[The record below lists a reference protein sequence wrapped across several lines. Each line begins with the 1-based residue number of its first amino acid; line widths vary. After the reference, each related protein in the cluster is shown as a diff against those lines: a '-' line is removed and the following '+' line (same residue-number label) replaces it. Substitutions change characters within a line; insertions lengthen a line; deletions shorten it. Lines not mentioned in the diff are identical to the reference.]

1 MAIFIF
7 MIYTTID
14 GGNYCGTTYIYNYE
28 EHDSL

>member
-14 GGNYCGTTYIYNYE
+14 GGNSGTTYIYNYE